1 MACLGMTGMAV
12 TVAIWLRVVHWLTV
26 AWVWWPRSP
35 LWAFLSLGFLSIVC
49 SCLPGFVS
57 PELRVSRPSCLLATW
72 CRTADPR
79 SMPFGGLMACWA
91 GSVGGVIWSSG

>member
-26 AWVWWPRSP
+26 GLVAEISP
-35 LWAFLSLGFLSIVC
+35 VGLLVAGVPVHRMFMS
-49 SCLPGFVS
+49 PG
-57 PELRVSRPSCLLATW
+57 LRVSRPSCLLATW

-79 SMPFGGLMACWA
+79 SMPLGGLMACWA
-91 GSVGGVIWSSG
+91 GSVWA